1 MAPRE
6 FTANKNNLMTEN
18 PDSTPP
24 KRGWLIIGGF
34 VSLLAGLFA
43 IAAPGIF
50 SLLLTEFLGA
60 LLLVTGV
67 VGIFQAVFGK
77 NTAHRLLSLLSAVV
91 RVVAG
96 STLFFVTGEGMAI
109 LTLILAAVFVAEG
122 IFCIATSFAM
132 KSNPAW
138 IWLLLN
144 GVVAIVLGGMIYSKW
159 PSDAGWVIGLLYG
172 IQSIFT
178 GSALLMLGLRAPTR

>member
-1 MAPRE
+1 MS
-6 FTANKNNLMTEN
+6 EN
-18 PDSTPP
+18 TDSTSP
-24 KRGWLIIGGF
+24 KRGWLIIGGI
-34 VSLLAGLFA
+34 VSLLAGFFA
-43 IAAPGIF
+43 IAAPSLF
-50 SLLLTEFLGA
+50 STVLTQFLGA

-67 VGIFQAVFGK
+67 VGIFQALFGK
-77 NTAHRLLSLLSAVV
+77 NAAHRVLSLLSAVV
-91 RVVAG
+91 RVAAG
-96 STLFFVTGEGMAI
+96 SALFFLTGEGMAI

-122 IFCIATSFAM
+122 IFCIATSFGM
-132 KSNPAW
+132 RSNPAW

-178 GSALLMLGLRAPTR
+178 GSTLLILGLRTPVR